1 MSDAQGGGRNASR
14 SNDYWASSAWC
25 VVAAFGAYFCMYAF
39 RKPFTA
45 GAYADFTLWGLAY
58 KPLLVI
64 AQVLGYTLSK
74 FLGIKVVAE
83 VRPER
88 RVALLLALIG
98 AAELS
103 LLLFAL
109 TPPPFNLCWLF
120 LNGLPLGMVF
130 GLVLGFVEGRRNTE
144 ALAAG
149 LCTSFIVADGVV
161 KSTGAWLLAQGVS
174 QYWMPFAAGLLFL
187 PPLLVFAWML
197 ARVPA
202 PSAADVAARSERAPM
217 NGAERREFFRRYAPG
232 LTLLAVIY
240 LLVTLLRSLRA
251 DFAPEIWKG
260 LAVTIAP
267 DVFAR
272 SETAVAAGVLLLNGS
287 AVFFRNNRQAFFAAL
302 GLAAGGALLIGGSL
316 LGLSTGQLSP
326 FNFMVLNGLGLY
338 LPYIGIHTTV
348 FERLIAMT
356 RDRGNISY
364 LLYLVDAYGYLG
376 YVGVLLGRNLFNA
389 GESFLSFF
397 ITLSW
402 VVAGACLV
410 LLIPCWRYFATHPAT
425 HAKAATR
432 VLSESQTPA

>member
-1 MSDAQGGGRNASR
+1 
-14 SNDYWASSAWC
+14 
-25 VVAAFGAYFCMYAF
+25 MYAF

-45 GAYADFTLWGLAY
+45 GTYSDFTLGGLAY

-64 AQVLGYTLSK
+64 AQVLGYTVSK
-74 FLGIKVVAE
+74 FVGIQVVAE
-83 VRPER
+83 VKPER

-103 LLLFAL
+103 LLLFAV
-109 TPPPFNLCWLF
+109 TPPPYNLLWLF

-174 QYWMPFAAGLLFL
+174 QYWMPFAAGLLFT

-202 PSAADVAARSERAPM
+202 PTPEDVAARSERAPM
-217 NGAERREFFRRYAPG
+217 NSLERREFFRRYAPG

-260 LAVTIAP
+260 LGVTIAP

-272 SETAVAAGVLLLNGS
+272 SETVVAAGVLLLNGS

-316 LGLSTGQLSP
+316 FGLGSGQLSP

-338 LPYIGIHTTV
+338 LPYIAIHTTV

-376 YVGVLLGRNLFNA
+376 YVGVLLGRDVLNA
-389 GESFLSFF
+389 EESFLSFF
-397 ITLSW
+397 VTLSW
-402 VVAGACLV
+402 VVAGACFA
-410 LLIPCWRYFATHPAT
+410 LLIPCWRYFAAHPAT
-425 HAKAATR
+425 RAKAGHG
-432 VLSESQTPA
+432 VLAESQTAA